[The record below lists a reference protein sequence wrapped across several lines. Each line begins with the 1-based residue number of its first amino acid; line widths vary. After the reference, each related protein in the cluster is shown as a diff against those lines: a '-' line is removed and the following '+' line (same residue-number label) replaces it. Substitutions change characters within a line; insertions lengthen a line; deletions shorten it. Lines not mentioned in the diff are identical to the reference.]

1 MDEEEGE
8 GVQRKLVNIG
18 EVHYLS
24 HEEDSYYKNLL
35 ADHCLIAL

>member
-1 MDEEEGE
+1 LPELGQVDEEEGE

-24 HEEDSYYKNLL
+24 HEEDSYKNLL
-35 ADHCLIAL
+35 